1 MNRKALGR
9 GLEALIPA
17 APPSA
22 PVPATPSPSREDTGH
37 NAVPVERIHPNPY
50 QPRTQF
56 DAEALK
62 ELADSIRENG
72 LLQPLLVRDAGQGEF
87 ELIAGERRFIAAKQ
101 AGLREV
107 PVVVR
112 TASKREMLQMALV
125 ENLQRQDLNGI
136 EEAEAY
142 QRLATEFGLTQ
153 EVIAERVGKS
163 RVAVTNSLR
172 LLSLEEEYRD
182 MVSRGTLT
190 AGHARALLAVTE
202 GSARRRLA
210 NDIVKQGL
218 SVRQAEVRAQG
229 QRPKSARPASRR
241 RSHPALGEWEDRLR
255 ARFGTQV
262 RIAGGLARGRVE
274 IHYFSEEDLE
284 RILDLSGVGSG
295 L

>member
-1 MNRKALGR
+1 VGH
-9 GLEALIPA
+9 
-17 APPSA
+17 PP
-22 PVPATPSPSREDTGH
+22 
-37 NAVPVERIHPNPY
+37 VPVERIRPNPY

-87 ELIAGERRFIAAKQ
+87 ELIAGERRFLAAKQ

-153 EVIAERVGKS
+153 EVIADRVGKS
-163 RVAVTNSLR
+163 RVAVTNALR

-190 AGHARALLAVTE
+190 AGHARALLAVTD

-229 QRPKSARPASRR
+229 QRPKSARPAARR

-262 RIAGGLARGRVE
+262 RIAGGIGRGRVE

-284 RILDLSGVGSG
+284 RILELSGVGSG

>member
-1 MNRKALGR
+1 MQTS
-9 GLEALIPA
+9 PA
-17 APPSA
+17 
-22 PVPATPSPSREDTGH
+22 PATEASESPRG
-37 NAVPVERIHPNPY
+37 AVQVERIHPNPY

-62 ELADSIRENG
+62 ELADSIRQNG
-72 LLQPLLVRDAGQGEF
+72 LLQPLLVREAGHGEF

-112 TASKREMLQMALV
+112 TASKREMLQIALV

-142 QRLATEFGLTQ
+142 QRLATEFGMTQ

-163 RVAVTNSLR
+163 RVAVTNALR
-172 LLSLEEEYRD
+172 LLALEQEYRD

-190 AGHARALLAVTE
+190 AGHARALLSVPE
-202 GSARRRLA
+202 GAPRKRLA
-210 NDIVKQGL
+210 NEIVKRGL

-229 QRPKSARPASRR
+229 QRPKAARPAARR
-241 RSHPALGEWEDRLR
+241 RSHPALLAWEDRLR

-262 RIAGGLARGRVE
+262 RIAGGVARGRVE

-284 RILDLSGVGSG
+284 RILDLSGAGSG